1 MRYFLFVL
9 LFLFS
14 THSFSEELAYTED
27 NFINDII
34 DMTAVG
40 AISGLVWIGLN
51 FIRLLFVDFLYTKK
65 LTLEKKKHYLS
76 KRKSGYFN
84 AFILGL
90 GIFLIS
96 NSGAI
101 IYRYFHN
108 YSFVYIVNILIS
120 LQIMW
125 MLYKQYS
132 FNSNLKKQINSI

>member
-1 MRYFLFVL
+1 MKCLLIL

-14 THSFSEELAYTED
+14 IQAFSEEATYTED
-27 NFINDII
+27 NFISDII
-34 DMTAVG
+34 DMTAAS
-40 AISGLVWIGLN
+40 AISGLIWIGLN

-65 LTLEKKKHYLS
+65 LTLEKKKQYLS
-76 KRKSGYFN
+76 KRKSGYLN

-101 IYRYFHN
+101 IFRYFQN

-120 LQIMW
+120 IQIMW
-125 MLYKQYS
+125 MLYKHYS
-132 FNSNLKKQINSI
+132 FNSNLKKKINNT

>member
-1 MRYFLFVL
+1 MKCLLIL

-14 THSFSEELAYTED
+14 IQAFSEEETYTED
-27 NFINDII
+27 NFISDII
-34 DMTAVG
+34 DMTAAS
-40 AISGLVWIGLN
+40 AISGLIWIGLN

-65 LTLEKKKHYLS
+65 LTLEKKKQYLS
-76 KRKSGYFN
+76 KRKSGYLN

-101 IYRYFHN
+101 IFRYFQN

-120 LQIMW
+120 IQIMW
-125 MLYKQYS
+125 MLYKHYS
-132 FNSNLKKQINSI
+132 FNSNLKKKINNT

>member
-1 MRYFLFVL
+1 MKYLLIL

-14 THSFSEELAYTED
+14 THVFSEERAYTED
-27 NFINDII
+27 NFTNDII

-40 AISGLVWIGLN
+40 VISGLIWIGLN

-65 LTLEKKKHYLS
+65 LTLEKKKQYLS
-76 KRKSGYFN
+76 KRKSGYLN

-101 IYRYFHN
+101 IYRYFQN
-108 YSFVYIVNILIS
+108 YNFVYIVNILIS
-120 LQIMW
+120 IQIIW
-125 MLYKQYS
+125 MLYKHYS
-132 FNSNLKKQINSI
+132 FNSNLKKQINRKI